1 MKCGHTTVARAVARI
16 PGRRLGILCQH
27 AKDGQGRRPQRPV
40 ATGKIVDGSAHRNV
54 HSICSCHLTGRR
66 LLRNIAPE
74 SLRPCWIWPLGLAN
88 AGDPSATRS
97 RCEARPTPAVR
108 SFYEGLEALEPLVG
122 SATTAEP
129 WEPWR
134 PNTTTPTAPAVR
146 APISRA
152 LRNQIYARDR
162 FTCQNQ
168 KCGAKKGERGVQL
181 VIDHKK
187 PVKRGGTNDP
197 SNLQTLCSLCNSKKG
212 AKNTGHGD
220 RARDTPDE

>member
-1 MKCGHTTVARAVARI
+1 MVGYMSFAAVI
-16 PGRRLGILCQH
+16 F
-27 AKDGQGRRPQRPV
+27 V
-40 ATGKIVDGSAHRNV
+40 VVVFFAT
-54 HSICSCHLTGRR
+54 LP
-66 LLRNIAPE
+66 L
-74 SLRPCWIWPLGLAN
+74 SLFVLVGLGLWGWRVLPRYLPRA
-88 AGDPSATRS
+88 ADAMPAPPPPSAPDPLVIQ
-97 RCEARPTPAVR
+97 CGNR

-122 SATTAEP
+122 SATTAEQ

-146 APISRA
+146 APISLA
-152 LRNQIYARDR
+152 LRNRIYARDR
-162 FTCQNQ
+162 FTCQ

-212 AKNTGHGD
+212 AKNTGYGD
-220 RARDTPDE
+220 VSVDREEG

>member
-1 MKCGHTTVARAVARI
+1 MVRLIGMYTAFAAVILLVVVFFATLPLSLFVLAGFGLWGWRMLAIRVQRAAD
-16 PGRRLGILCQH
+16 
-27 AKDGQGRRPQRPV
+27 AKP
-40 ATGKIVDGSAHRNV
+40 
-54 HSICSCHLTGRR
+54 
-66 LLRNIAPE
+66 AP
-74 SLRPCWIWPLGLAN
+74 PP
-88 AGDPSATRS
+88 PSAPDPLVIQ
-97 RCEARPTPAVR
+97 CGNR